1 MFVGKPRRGSTSTRA
16 RWRRR
21 CSTAGRSVYM
31 LDGKNVLLGIDHDLW
46 VDAALSEL
54 VRRFG
59 EVVHLLLNAGLIVV
73 STTNAI
79 GLADGAA
86 VQALIPDSP
95 LLLIDI
101 DPDGSSTQD
110 CDLRIRGTEPEA
122 QVIAKINELLAA
134 RKITALG

>member
-1 MFVGKPRRGSTSTRA
+1 MFVGKAEKGKHEYARA
-16 RWRRR
+16 LERALFE
-21 CSTAGRSVYM
+21 AGRNVYM

-79 GLADGAA
+79 GLADATA

-95 LLLIDI
+95 MLLVDV
-101 DPDGSSTQD
+101 DPSDDSTQA
-110 CDLRIRGTEPEA
+110 CELRIRGNEP
-122 QVIAKINELLAA
+122 
-134 RKITALG
+134 